1 MENLYANVPRNLARV
16 KTKVFLNL
24 TKRQLICFGTAILI
38 GLPLF
43 FLTRKTIGTSAAS
56 FMMISVMMPFF
67 FLAMYEKNGYPMEV
81 IVRHYINARF
91 RRPKKRVYQTDNI
104 YAAAE
109 RAALVR
115 KEVNRIVLKEGKPE
129 EGGEGRDGRDGKK
142 YGNA

>member
-43 FLTRKTIGTSAAS
+43 FLTRKAIGTSAAS
-56 FMMISVMMPFF
+56 FLMICVMMPFF

-91 RRPKKRVYQTDNI
+91 RRPKKRVYQTDNV

-129 EGGEGRDGRDGKK
+129 EGGEGRDGKK

>member
-1 MENLYANVPRNLARV
+1 MDNLYANVPRDLTRV
-16 KTKVFLNL
+16 KSKLFLNL
-24 TKRQLICFGTAILI
+24 TRRQILCFGAAVLV
-38 GLPLF
+38 GLPSF
-43 FLTRKTIGTSAAS
+43 FLIRKTGNTTLAA
-56 FMMISVMMPFF
+56 MCMIFIMLPFF

-91 RRPKKRVYQTDNI
+91 RRPKKRVYQTDNV

-129 EGGEGRDGRDGKK
+129 EGGEGRDGKK